1 MRVLLWLLT
10 RWSDIWLI
18 RLTIGLISLT
28 VRLTRW
34 PPAGRAFVVRFVIT
48 ERFELTAGIIF
59 SKVAPEFT

>member
-1 MRVLLWLLT
+1 M
-10 RWSDIWLI
+10 I

-48 ERFELTAGIIF
+48 ERFQLTAVIIF